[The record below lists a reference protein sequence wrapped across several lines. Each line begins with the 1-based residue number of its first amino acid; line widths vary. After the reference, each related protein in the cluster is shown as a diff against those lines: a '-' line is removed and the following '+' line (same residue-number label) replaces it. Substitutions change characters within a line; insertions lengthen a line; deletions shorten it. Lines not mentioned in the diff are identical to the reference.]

1 MKNLYLNFL
10 RIASSI
16 YPNKNKKDVLDCTA
30 IELLN
35 KIAVQ
40 HSFDKPLTVTE
51 AMALTEIASPAT
63 IHRKLNGLLDADLIE
78 LVFKEKN
85 RRTKYIHP
93 TKSSFFYFEKMADAM
108 VEVCRN

>member
-1 MKNLYLNFL
+1 MKNLYLSFL
-10 RIASSI
+10 HIASLI
-16 YPNKNKKDVLDCTA
+16 YPNKNKQDDLDSTA
-30 IELLN
+30 MELLN

-93 TKSSFFYFEKMADAM
+93 TKSSFVYFEKMADAM
-108 VEVCRN
+108 VRVCRN